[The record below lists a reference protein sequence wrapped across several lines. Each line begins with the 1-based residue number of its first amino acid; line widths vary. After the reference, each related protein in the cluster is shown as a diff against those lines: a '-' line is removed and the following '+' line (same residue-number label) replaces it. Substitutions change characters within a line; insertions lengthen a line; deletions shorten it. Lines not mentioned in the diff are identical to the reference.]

1 MNALFSERK
10 FSNQSLTFITIWLQC
25 IWSDLHSFVVVKCSN
40 TSFLER
46 LTTKKVKKIN
56 IKHSFHKKCMNIII
70 SEWTQRRH
78 RKYVPFAL
86 PHQLIFKK
94 KKLSE
99 SENNWDFEAP
109 PSWNK
114 TCIFTASTIT
124 QYWLYN
130 TIIIISFSD
139 NATIIYRMKETNS
152 CFLRI
157 GSKAPV
163 RILGEKMKIK
173 VSSV

>member
-10 FSNQSLTFITIWLQC
+10 FSNQPLTFITIWLQC

-94 KKLSE
+94 KKVEWVGKQLGFRS
-99 SENNWDFEAP
+99 
-109 PSWNK
+109 
-114 TCIFTASTIT
+114 ST
-124 QYWLYN
+124 QLEQNLYFHSLN
-130 TIIIISFSD
+130 YNAILTI
-139 NATIIYRMKETNS
+139 
-152 CFLRI
+152 
-157 GSKAPV
+157 
-163 RILGEKMKIK
+163 
-173 VSSV
+173 